1 MHGLAS
7 AQTATFTTLVN
18 FNGTNGALPY
28 GALLQAR
35 DGNFYGTTYGTAM
48 PGGTNSDGT
57 VFRMT
62 PGGNLTTLASF
73 AGTNGAGPTAGLA
86 LGPDGNLYGTTSA
99 GGTNGAGTVFQITTN
114 GHLWVIHSFRATTG
128 NTNAD
133 GASPQTGLTV
143 GSDGLLY
150 GTAYSGGSG
159 GNGTIFKITT
169 NGTLTVLHSFNPGA
183 YNAIYAYTN
192 ADGANPY
199 ATLAPDDSGG
209 FYGTTLTGGT
219 NGYGT
224 VFHIA
229 TNGTFALLSVFNYAN
244 GSNPQS
250 GLALGTDGNLYG
262 AASGGC
268 TNGSGTV
275 FQMTTNRTI
284 HTFHCFSATVSN
296 DNGTE
301 ATNWDGAEPQSGLI
315 AGPGG
320 VFYGATTKGGI
331 NGNGTVFQVTT
342 NGVLTPLYSF
352 TAEVFN
358 GSDAYTNADGLT
370 VQGALTLGSD
380 GNLYGVANT
389 GGNTGNGTVFQLA
402 LAPVISLPGQLSIR
416 LITGNVVLQWTNASS
431 SLQTAGA
438 IAGTYTN
445 VPGAIN
451 PYTNPIVNVR
461 QFFRLMEN

>member
-1 MHGLAS
+1 MVHGLAS
-7 AQTATFTTLVN
+7 AQTATLTTLVN

-28 GALLQAR
+28 GALLEGG

-62 PGGNLTTLASF
+62 PAGNLTTLVSF

-86 LGPDGNLYGTTSA
+86 FGPDGKLYGTTSA
-99 GGTNGAGTVFQITTN
+99 GGTNGSGAVFQMTTN
-114 GHLWVIHSFRATTG
+114 GHLQVIHSFHTTTG

-133 GASPQTGLTV
+133 GASPQAGLTL

-159 GNGTIFKITT
+159 GNGTLFKVTT

-183 YNAIYAYTN
+183 LNASYAYTN

-199 ATLAPDDSGG
+199 ASLAPDGGGG
-209 FYGTTLTGGT
+209 FYGTTLSGGT

-229 TNGTFALLSVFNYAN
+229 TNGAFALLSVCSYVN

-250 GLALGTDGNLYG
+250 GLALGTNGNLYG
-262 AASGGC
+262 ACSGGG
-268 TNGSGTV
+268 TNGNGTV
-275 FQMTTNRTI
+275 FQMTTNGTN
-284 HTFHCFSATVSN
+284 HALDSFSATVSN
-296 DNGTE
+296 GTTSTNG
-301 ATNWDGAEPQSGLI
+301 DGAAPQSGLI

-352 TAEVFN
+352 TAEIFN
-358 GSDAYTNADGLT
+358 GSEAYTNADGLM

-380 GNLYGVANT
+380 GNLYGTANM

-402 LAPVISLPGQLSIR
+402 LAPAISLPGQLSIR
-416 LITGNVVLQWTNASS
+416 LIPGKVVLQWTNASS
-431 SLQTAGA
+431 SLQTAGQVV
-438 IAGTYTN
+438 GTYTN
-445 VPGAIN
+445 VPGTTS

-461 QFFRLMEN
+461 QFFRLIGN